1 MADWRQNTVTGIGDP
16 VSAYY
21 YYYSNLQCHVEY
33 HMYAVVPYMH
43 GLASGDFEL
52 ALRGLLGEQAPL
64 SASTVARAKE
74 RWQAEY
80 SEWQQRPIEDEIG
93 YLWLDGVYL
102 KAGLEQEK
110 AALLVA
116 IGVKADGHKVV
127 LAVTSGYRESTA
139 SWSALLRDLK
149 ARGMHE
155 PRLLVG
161 DGNLG
166 LWSALR
172 NIFPGAEEQR
182 CWNHRL
188 VNLLTQVPK
197 QRQGEARELLTKI
210 PYQTSA
216 RQGRQKQRV
225 FQNWCLDH
233 GYERAAELIDENWE
247 QMVSFYRFPR
257 GHWRHLRTSN
267 VVESPPTQRRRFP
280 SCWIGSPRGDLSSAV
295 ASRTS
300 YAPQATQSGAR
311 SHVRCL
317 GMNAAGGAHLRFD
330 LDEDIVGDVDH
341 FDRRADRFASPFTKG
356 YNQRSECISSLPVAR
371 HDFRELSLRYSKYDQ
386 FKSEI
391 QHFTQH
397 SFFSDAERNIRGLE
411 RLQNSVAVSLM
422 KQCFRPQPHRLPID
436 PDIVKVLQG
445 AVFLLERIGRK
456 QSFCRSADS
465 DLNESCVNQRSG
477 DLYLQVRRV
486 TVSVTLDDVLTG
498 CDCSNPI
505 AKLPLCNSLAKER
518 HGDLYLQV
526 WRLTGTVALYH
537 LLTRCNFSRP
547 IAELPLRN
555 SLADQRRGDLHLN
568 LRRVADFE
576 SLDQRVERGHRCSE
590 LAQ

>member
-1 MADWRQNTVTGIGDP
+1 MADWRQNTLTGIGDP

-139 SWSALLRDLK
+139 SWSGLLRDLK

-182 CWNHRL
+182 CWNHRV

-210 PYQTSA
+210 PYQASA
-216 RQGRQKQRV
+216 RQARQKQRV

-233 GYERAAELIDENWE
+233 GYERAAALIDENWE

-267 VVESPPTQRRRFP
+267 LVESPPTQRRRFP
-280 SCWIGSPRGDLSSAV
+280 SCWIGSPMGDLSSAV

-300 YAPQATQSGAR
+300 YAPQANPKR
-311 SHVRCL
+311 SKITRAL
-317 GMNAAGGAHLRFD
+317 SR
-330 LDEDIVGDVDH
+330 DE
-341 FDRRADRFASPFTKG
+341 RRRRRT
-356 YNQRSECISSLPVAR
+356 SSL
-371 HDFRELSLRYSKYDQ
+371 
-386 FKSEI
+386 
-391 QHFTQH
+391 
-397 SFFSDAERNIRGLE
+397 
-411 RLQNSVAVSLM
+411 
-422 KQCFRPQPHRLPID
+422 
-436 PDIVKVLQG
+436 
-445 AVFLLERIGRK
+445 
-456 QSFCRSADS
+456 RS
-465 DLNESCVNQRSG
+465 R
-477 DLYLQVRRV
+477 
-486 TVSVTLDDVLTG
+486 
-498 CDCSNPI
+498 
-505 AKLPLCNSLAKER
+505 
-518 HGDLYLQV
+518 
-526 WRLTGTVALYH
+526 
-537 LLTRCNFSRP
+537 
-547 IAELPLRN
+547 
-555 SLADQRRGDLHLN
+555 
-568 LRRVADFE
+568 
-576 SLDQRVERGHRCSE
+576 
-590 LAQ
+590 

>member
-1 MADWRQNTVTGIGDP
+1 MADWRQNTLTGIGDP
-16 VSAYY
+16 VSAY

-52 ALRGLLGEQAPL
+52 ALSGLLGEQAPL

-139 SWSALLRDLK
+139 SWSGLLRDLK

-182 CWNHRL
+182 CWNHRV

-210 PYQTSA
+210 PYQASA
-216 RQGRQKQRV
+216 RQARQKQRV

-233 GYERAAELIDENWE
+233 GYERAAALIDENWE

-257 GHWRHLRTSN
+257 AHCARATWSSRHSQRCACAPPRRSDSRRSPTRPLWYARCCCSPNASYGASTRPSYCRP
-267 VVESPPTQRRRFP
+267 SPPGSSITTAYRSEEANTRRP
-280 SCWIGSPRGDLSSAV
+280 PPDLFTHRAFC
-295 ASRTS
+295 RN
-300 YAPQATQSGAR
+300 SGALMR
-311 SHVRCL
+311 KS
-317 GMNAAGGAHLRFD
+317 G
-330 LDEDIVGDVDH
+330 
-341 FDRRADRFASPFTKG
+341 
-356 YNQRSECISSLPVAR
+356 
-371 HDFRELSLRYSKYDQ
+371 RENKRTDLSLRYFVGYAVR
-386 FKSEI
+386 
-391 QHFTQH
+391 T
-397 SFFSDAERNIRGLE
+397 
-411 RLQNSVAVSLM
+411 SVAPHSARIRSLM
-422 KQCFRPQPHRLPID
+422 
-436 PDIVKVLQG
+436 
-445 AVFLLERIGRK
+445 
-456 QSFCRSADS
+456 
-465 DLNESCVNQRSG
+465 
-477 DLYLQVRRV
+477 RR
-486 TVSVTLDDVLTG
+486 
-498 CDCSNPI
+498 
-505 AKLPLCNSLAKER
+505 R
-518 HGDLYLQV
+518 
-526 WRLTGTVALYH
+526 
-537 LLTRCNFSRP
+537 
-547 IAELPLRN
+547 
-555 SLADQRRGDLHLN
+555 
-568 LRRVADFE
+568 
-576 SLDQRVERGHRCSE
+576 
-590 LAQ
+590 